1 MQEEERKVT
10 LTTTRE
16 IGKCWWWMSWRCTT
30 ALSSWRTSSNWT
42 EMPTAG
48 TKGVIT
54 SSSTT
59 DLEMLR
65 VETDSFKSVDT
76 LTLSTQ
82 GIYHLHGIIF
92 ILYLW
97 RRKIIIFIL
106 YLWRRKI
113 IIFILYLWR
122 PKIII
127 FILYLCRPKI
137 IIFILYLWCCKIII
151 FILYLWRRKIIIFNL
166 YLWRRKIIIFI
177 LYLCRVLLWR
187 RKIIIFILYLWR
199 RKIIIFILYLW
210 HRKIIIFILYLWRR
224 KISPLCHLSV
234 TTCTQVRLFDPTWL
248 LTSILHAKVYGT
260 IHSYIVAH
268 IEAGCKW
275 VPISYFFSLW
285 KPRNERN
292 YASNKKSRLKGKR
305 SAALLKWP
313 TVMKELRPLFSPLC
327 SERLAWASVHAAVW
341 SLFTSLCVC
350 VRARVCAC
358 MQFI

>member
-1 MQEEERKVT
+1 MTPQNHYFYS
-10 LTTTRE
+10 LL
-16 IGKCWWWMSWRCTT
+16 MSCVVMTPQNHYFY
-30 ALSSWRTSSNWT
+30 S
-42 EMPTAG
+42 
-48 TKGVIT
+48 
-54 SSSTT
+54 
-59 DLEMLR
+59 
-65 VETDSFKSVDT
+65 
-76 LTLSTQ
+76 
-82 GIYHLHGIIF
+82 
-92 ILYLW
+92 
-97 RRKIIIFIL
+97 
-106 YLWRRKI
+106 
-113 IIFILYLWR
+113 
-122 PKIII
+122 
-127 FILYLCRPKI
+127 
-137 IIFILYLWCCKIII
+137 
-151 FILYLWRRKIIIFNL
+151 
-166 YLWRRKIIIFI
+166 
-177 LYLCRVLLWR
+177 
-187 RKIIIFILYLWR
+187 LWR

>member
-97 RRKIIIFIL
+97 
-106 YLWRRKI
+106 
-113 IIFILYLWR
+113 
-122 PKIII
+122 
-127 FILYLCRPKI
+127 
-137 IIFILYLWCCKIII
+137 
-151 FILYLWRRKIIIFNL
+151 
-166 YLWRRKIIIFI
+166 
-177 LYLCRVLLWR
+177 
-187 RKIIIFILYLWR
+187 
-199 RKIIIFILYLW
+199 
-210 HRKIIIFILYLWRR
+210 HR

-292 YASNKKSRLKGKR
+292 YASNKKSGLKGKR
-305 SAALLKWP
+305 SAAPLKRP
-313 TVMKELRPLFSPLC
+313 TVMKELNKN
-327 SERLAWASVHAAVW
+327 H
-341 SLFTSLCVC
+341 
-350 VRARVCAC
+350 
-358 MQFI
+358 